1 MSRVIVVLFAAA
13 ALGAGC
19 GASRTAHGLTLGSI
33 LKRPG
38 PNIGV
43 TAGASEFVPG
53 KVRFPFLVIAN
64 NAKPVERATASVWV
78 AKSRTGKP
86 FEHVTARLE
95 PIGVPGRSGPA
106 FGGVTRIYVAHLKIP
121 GPGRY
126 WLVAQPVGAK
136 IQALGALPQRRRW
149 RPRAALGDAD
159 AGDRAGHTDHDEPP
173 ARPAAPAL
181 LGGRLAG
188 GA

>member
-1 MSRVIVVLFAAA
+1 
-13 ALGAGC
+13 GC
-19 GASRTAHGLTLGSI
+19 GASRTAHSLTLGSI

-53 KVRFPFLVIAN
+53 EVRFPFLVIAN

-78 AKSRTGKP
+78 AKSRTAEP
-86 FEHVTARLE
+86 FERVSARLE

-121 GPGRY
+121 RPGRY
-126 WLVAQPVGAK
+126 WLPAAAPGAGSSHARG
-136 IQALGALPQRRRW
+136 ALG
-149 RPRAALGDAD
+149 
-159 AGDRAGHTDHDEPP
+159 
-173 ARPAAPAL
+173 
-181 LGGRLAG
+181 
-188 GA
+188 